1 MKNNAK
7 YKLALEKIMGIIYR
21 RRQMSNYFSTS
32 ESVTE
37 GHPDKICDQASDAIL
52 DAILEKDPFGR
63 VAIEALAT
71 RGLIF
76 IAGEISTECYVEL
89 AEIVRSLLYEI
100 GYIDTDMGID
110 AETCSVVSAIQGQS
124 SDIAMGVNIGGAG
137 DQGMMYGYASDETPE
152 LMPMPIMIAHGLV
165 RRLAEVRKGN
175 IIDYLHPDGKAQ
187 VTVEYNNEG
196 KPLRIDSIV
205 VSTQHHVNVKNE
217 RLHEDIKKMVIKE
230 VVANELID
238 DRTKILINPTGR
250 FVIGGPQGD
259 TGLTGRKIIVDT
271 YGGVAHHGGGC
282 FSGKD
287 PTKVD
292 RSASYMAR
300 YVAKNIVSAG
310 ICKRIEVALSYAIGV
325 AEPTSIAVET
335 YGTGKIDDKRI
346 IEILRKLFDFTP
358 QGIIDK
364 LKLRRSIY
372 KRTACYGHFGREE
385 QGFSWEICDMADAI
399 KREANI

>member
-1 MKNNAK
+1 MA
-7 YKLALEKIMGIIYR
+7 
-21 RRQMSNYFSTS
+21 NYFITS
-32 ESVTE
+32 ESITE

-63 VAIEALAT
+63 VAVETLAT

-76 IAGEISTECYVEL
+76 VAGEISTECYVEL
-89 AEIVRSLLYEI
+89 GEIVRSLLYEI
-100 GYIDTDMGID
+100 GYTDTDMGID
-110 AETCSVVSAIQGQS
+110 AETCSVISAIQGQS

-152 LMPMPIMIAHGLV
+152 LMPMPIMLAHGLV
-165 RRLAEVRKGN
+165 RRLAEVRRAN
-175 IIDYLHPDGKAQ
+175 IVDYLHPDGKAQ
-187 VTVEYNNEG
+187 VTIEYSSEG
-196 KPLRIDSIV
+196 KPLRIDTIV
-205 VSTQHHVNVKNE
+205 VSAQHHVDVKNE
-217 RLHEDIKKMVIKE
+217 KIHEDIKNLVIKE
-230 VVANELID
+230 VIADELTD

-300 YVAKNIVSAG
+300 YVAKNIVGAG
-310 ICKRIEVALSYAIGV
+310 LCKKVEVALSYAIGI
-325 AEPTSIAVET
+325 AEPTSITVDT
-335 YGTGKIDDKRI
+335 FGTAKIENSKI
-346 IEILRKLFDFTP
+346 VAILRKLFDFTP

-364 LKLRRSIY
+364 LKLRRPIY

-385 QGFSWEICDMADAI
+385 QGFTWEICDMSDAI
-399 KREANI
+399 KREAGIA